1 MQYST
6 DRRIKRERLPLQ
18 ILRGDY
24 LTEPGKLTSLLPPI
38 DGEAIKEGMLIVRA
52 TGTVGGE
59 TGQVGW
65 RKATAADADGG
76 AAANDGSATDNQ
88 LQFFIARHDQ
98 DSHDV
103 QESGKLVGLNCS
115 DNFELQS
122 GYWDESITDWAVGD
136 LLVAANGGK
145 ITRRGDT
152 ASVDVV
158 IGVISE
164 VGGATGNR
172 IPYAGKTPS
181 TSTADGNAT
190 LIQFTTKG

>member
-52 TGTVGGE
+52 TGTVGGVAN
-59 TGQVGW
+59 QVGW

-76 AAANDGSATDNQ
+76 AAADAGTDTDNQ

-103 QESGKLVGLNCS
+103 QESGKLLGLNCS

-122 GYWDESITDWAVGD
+122 GYWDEAITDWAVGD
-136 LLVAANGGK
+136 LIVAGAAGK
-145 ITRRGDT
+145 LTRRG
-152 ASVDVV
+152 AAAAGNVV
-158 IGVISE
+158 IGVVSE

-172 IPYAGKTPS
+172 ISYYGKTPS
-181 TSTADGNAT
+181 TEAANAS
-190 LIQFTTKG
+190 LLQFTTKG